1 MAVAG
6 EGSVEEARQ
15 EPGAGEPE
23 EDGGPPVPARAAQ
36 DLRERLFPGEDCA
49 VRQNEVHRLEA
60 RGFGDRG
67 ESRTGFRGAAGE
79 ELERVGDRGIA
90 PDPVCCRAAHRAFR
104 IEDQDGCTRAHT
116 HIVCLESW

>member
-1 MAVAG
+1 MAAAG

-15 EPGAGEPE
+15 RADAGEPE
-23 EDGGPPVPARAAQ
+23 EDDGPPVPPRAAQ

-79 ELERVGDRGIA
+79 ELERVGGHCVA
-90 PDPVCCRAAHRAFR
+90 PDPVGGRSADRAIR
-104 IEDQDGCTRAHT
+104 IEDQDGRVRVHQG
-116 HIVCLESW
+116 IVYRESW